1 MRAPHPC
8 RVASGKGHVYDPALG
23 ARDVSIPILEIHQQG
38 RRRLQVLVS
47 EPLDIG
53 RACDGILLAD
63 PDLSR
68 RHAEIRPDG
77 DGLAIRDLGSTNG
90 TSVNGQPISGAVRL
104 VPDDVVRL
112 GQTELRVVRL
122 SADAG
127 AGADEAAA
135 PAADDAVVVRTSGGG
150 DDIRHTSIDLVADA
164 VEDQLPDVQ
173 ALRGDG
179 DTVTI
184 VFSDIESSTEMALR
198 VGDTAWFEVLGV
210 HNEIIR
216 RHLKAYG
223 GTEIKSQGDGF
234 MLTFPS
240 TRRAVQFCIDVQREL
255 AERERE
261 TPDTVIR
268 IRIGLHTG
276 EAIMDESGDLFGK
289 HIIVAARI
297 ANLADGGEILCSS
310 VAREIASSRG
320 DLEFGEPRAVELKGI
335 EGEQFVYQVVWKE
348 PEPA

>member
-1 MRAPHPC
+1 
-8 RVASGKGHVYDPALG
+8 VT
-23 ARDVSIPILEIHQQG
+23 IPILEIRQPG

-68 RHAEIRPDG
+68 THAEIRPDG

-90 TSVNGQPISGAVRL
+90 TSVNGQRISGAVRL
-104 VPDDVVRL
+104 VPEDVVRL
-112 GQTELRVVRL
+112 GQTELRIVHL
-122 SADAG
+122 D
-127 AGADEAAA
+127 AAA
-135 PAADDAVVVRTSGGG
+135 RVGAEAGTAGSAVLAADDDVVVRTSGGD
-150 DDIRHTSIDLVADA
+150 DDIRQTSIDRIADA
-164 VEDQLPDVQ
+164 VEDQLPDVK

-255 AERERE
+255 AEREQE
-261 TPDTVIR
+261 SPDTAIR

-310 VAREIASSRG
+310 VVREIASSRG
-320 DLEFGEPRAVELKGI
+320 DLEFGEPRPVELKGI
-335 EGEQFVYQVVWKE
+335 EGERLVYQVVWRE
-348 PEPA
+348 TEPA